1 MDKVGQIKREV
12 KLNEWAKMVNEC
24 QSSGQT
30 IDRWCSENGINKKT
44 YYYRLKRVRDRICEK
59 ISGKQD
65 IVPLSICNEYSK
77 ATYENVPIIIRIN
90 SAEIVVQSGTD
101 AETLRSILS
110 VLKSI

>member
-1 MDKVGQIKREV
+1 MDRVGQVKREV
-12 KLNEWAKMVNEC
+12 ILNEWAEMVREC

-30 IDRWCSENGINKKT
+30 VELWCSENEINIKT

-59 ISGKQD
+59 ISEKQD
-65 IVPLSICNEYSK
+65 IVPLAICKEYSK
-77 ATYENVPIIIRIN
+77 AASENVPIIIRIN
-90 SAEIVVQSGTD
+90 GAEITVQSGTD

>member
-1 MDKVGQIKREV
+1 MDRVGQVKREV
-12 KLNEWAKMVNEC
+12 ILNEWAEMVHEC

-30 IDRWCSENGINKKT
+30 VEGWCSENGINIKT

-65 IVPLSICNEYSK
+65 IVPVSICNEYSK
-77 ATYENVPIIIRIN
+77 AASENVPIIIRIN
-90 SAEIVVQSGTD
+90 GAEITVQSGTD

-110 VLKSI
+110 VMKSI

>member
-12 KLNEWAKMVNEC
+12 ILNEWAEMVREC

-30 IDRWCSENGINKKT
+30 VELWCSENEINIKT

-59 ISGKQD
+59 ISEKQD
-65 IVPLSICNEYSK
+65 IVPLAICKEYSK
-77 ATYENVPIIIRIN
+77 AASENVPIIIRIN
-90 SAEIVVQSGTD
+90 GAEITVQSGTD